1 MTESTLIPIR
11 SVCIGVCGYAGSSIL
26 VCKKKSNTKPDHMF
40 TAGNSV
46 RLYSVR
52 YKALSFS
59 SPTAGGKMMPQK
71 RTITSDILQG
81 SLLPTLFL
89 SQMQLF
95 KF

>member
-1 MTESTLIPIR
+1 
-11 SVCIGVCGYAGSSIL
+11 
-26 VCKKKSNTKPDHMF
+26 MF

-59 SPTAGGKMMPQK
+59 SPTAGGKMVPQK
-71 RTITSDILQG
+71 RTITSDTLQG

-89 SQMQLF
+89 SQM
-95 KF
+95 